1 MKTTQAGL
9 TTITFDPQ
17 VEPWRFL
24 DPGQNNHLGSLNP
37 DYAPRGL
44 IDLLD
49 TPPALA
55 LDIGC
60 FIGATGAYMK
70 QKWANCRVVGVEP
83 VAEAAAQA
91 RTKVDAVFE
100 GYFEDMSVGEAGVEP
115 GKVDLAVFADVLE
128 HMRHPWAALRN
139 IREWLSPDGAVLVS
153 LPNIRNLNVL
163 KDLISNGTFNYKPA
177 GILDITHIRF
187 FTRSDAIKMFEQTGF
202 RVEKMG
208 VNFDASLVG
217 LLEQIPK
224 DGKISF
230 NVGNKMRLNDIGF
243 SEAEELCALQF
254 WFLLRA
260 TK

>member
-1 MKTTQAGL
+1 M
-9 TTITFDPQ
+9 
-17 VEPWRFL
+17 
-24 DPGQNNHLGSLNP
+24 
-37 DYAPRGL
+37 

-139 IREWLSPDGAVLVS
+139 IREWLSPDGSVLFS

-163 KDLISNGTFNYKPA
+163 KDLVSNGTFNYKPA

-208 VNFDASLVG
+208 VNLDGSLAG

-230 NVGNKMRLNDIGF
+230 NVGNKMRLNDISF

>member
-70 QKWANCRVVGVEP
+70 QKWSNCRVVGVEP

-91 RTKVDAVFE
+91 RTKLDAVFE
-100 GYFEDMSVGEAGVEP
+100 GYFEDMPVGEAGVEP

-128 HMRHPWAALRN
+128 HMRHPWGALRN